1 MELNTKK
8 IIQMSNREIFNILLP
23 LINSIYQK
31 IGYIG
36 ISQHEFN
43 EIVLNEINKS
53 KKIYKG
59 DVSYN
64 EFIKKKIET
73 ILIEK
78 IKKMLENSENAA
90 IIINNYINKT
100 FKHLATYDDA
110 LKLLKKLHLFFELFN
125 YLPTPDIL
133 LDIIGN
139 NKLFFKSIELIV
151 NKHKSEIISGNIE
164 KIFDNSTIILIIESY
179 CMLNTN
185 EINENDYIVT
195 NEYNDITLEMTDNIN
210 AYLLETGKRKL
221 LSKEEERELAIKVK
235 QGDAK
240 ARELFIESNLRLVV
254 SIARKYLWRGLS
266 FLDLIQE
273 GNIGLMTAVDKY
285 DVERDLKFSTY
296 ATYWIRQAI
305 TRAIADKSRNIRI
318 PVYLYEKII
327 IYINVVANLEAKLNR
342 KPTINDI
349 ANEMGIS
356 VSEVTKLHKLQAD
369 TVSINTLIGDDDG
382 VELENFIHASEETPE
397 DIAVDGTI
405 QYEVRKLLQD
415 CNLKQI
421 EIEVLMLRFGFDDR
435 EPMTLKEIGKK
446 YKITRQRV
454 KQIES
459 NAFTKI
465 RKSKYI
471 KPLAEY
477 MQNPDKSLE
486 RIEEFRERCRE
497 ISNSNKAFLK
507 DDVITKREENDEMAK
522 LQTIYQYFK
531 DYTKEQ
537 VDIMLL
543 KLSEEERNLIT
554 LRYGEDLSNPVS
566 VKLTKKQTDK
576 FYGSLVPKMKRLLAN
591 PNKERKP
598 IEKQNGIINEQSTTI
613 IAEIK
618 ETSIKRE
625 KTNTEE
631 DITAISSDNNDNS
644 NKKNYISFPTSNDN
658 LEKENVS
665 KEDCLKILKL
675 LRTPTF
681 SQMMK
686 VLSVKESVIISLKL
700 GYIDDKYFSTESIAE
715 FLSIEPDEVRDTIK
729 KILLLY
735 KENINQFLD
744 NAIEI
749 VTDKPSVLEKKI

>member
-1 MELNTKK
+1 M
-8 IIQMSNREIFNILLP
+8 
-23 LINSIYQK
+23 
-31 IGYIG
+31 
-36 ISQHEFN
+36 
-43 EIVLNEINKS
+43 
-53 KKIYKG
+53 
-59 DVSYN
+59 
-64 EFIKKKIET
+64 
-73 ILIEK
+73 
-78 IKKMLENSENAA
+78 
-90 IIINNYINKT
+90 
-100 FKHLATYDDA
+100 
-110 LKLLKKLHLFFELFN
+110 FN

-179 CMLNTN
+179 CMLNN
-185 EINENDYIVT
+185 IEIKENYYIVP
-195 NEYNDITLEMTDNIN
+195 NEYNDSTLEMTDNIN
-210 AYLLETGKRKL
+210 AYLLETRKRKL

-240 ARELFIESNLRLVV
+240 ARELLIESNLRLVV

-285 DVERDLKFSTY
+285 DVERGLKFSTY
-296 ATYWIRQAI
+296 ATHCIRQAI
-305 TRAIADKSRNIRI
+305 ARAVADKSRNIRI
-318 PVYLYEKII
+318 PVHLYEKIR
-327 IYINVVANLEAKLNR
+327 IYKKVVANLEAKLNR

-369 TVSINTLIGDDDG
+369 TVSINTLIVDDDG
-382 VELENFIHASEETPE
+382 VELESFIPASEETPE
-397 DIAVDGTI
+397 DIAIDGTI

-421 EIEVLMLRFGFDDR
+421 EIEILMLRFGFGDR
-435 EPMTLKEIGKK
+435 EPMTLEEIGKK
-446 YKITRQRV
+446 YKITRERV
-454 KQIES
+454 RQIES
-459 NAFTKI
+459 NAFMKI
-465 RKSKYI
+465 RRSKYI

-486 RIEEFRERCRE
+486 RIEEFRKRYRE
-497 ISNSNKAFLK
+497 TGNSNKAFLK
-507 DDVITKREENDEMAK
+507 DDVITKREENEEMAK

-566 VKLTKKQTDK
+566 AKLTKEQTYK
-576 FYGSLVPKMKRLLAN
+576 FYGLLIPKMKRLLAN
-591 PNKERKP
+591 PNNEKKPREKKPRK
-598 IEKQNGIINEQSTTI
+598 KQNSIINEQSTTI
-613 IAEIK
+613 IAETK
-618 ETSIKRE
+618 ETSIKKE
-625 KTNTEE
+625 EINTEE
-631 DITAISSDNNDNS
+631 DITTIPNDNS
-644 NKKNYISFPTSNDN
+644 
-658 LEKENVS
+658 EKENVS
-665 KEDCLKILKL
+665 KEDCLKVLEL

-681 SQMMK
+681 SQMMS

-700 GYIDDKYFSTESIAE
+700 GYIDGKYFSTESIAE
-715 FLSIEPDEVRDTIK
+715 FLSIEPDEVRETIK
-729 KILLLY
+729 KVLLLY

-749 VTDKPSVLEKKI
+749 VTDKPRVLEKKI